1 MNNEGLQYVS
11 SSPLL
16 ETAPEEVSSKDEQ
29 DIGVIEALLELV
41 KTRKE
46 FYESIAS
53 LDEGN
58 TAFSVKEQ
66 VAINRR
72 VLSLINEIDTLLS
85 NKIKEVRGQ

>member
-1 MNNEGLQYVS
+1 MS

-58 TAFSVKEQ
+58 TTFSVKEQ